1 MRACRLLGVSTKRR
15 STTTLGLSAV
25 GFSALLVAIGSLGCD
40 VVTSVGP
47 QSCDRDPEDNP
58 PTDYRGGSAEGGIYM
73 SSDWD
78 GELVQFQGGAQIR
91 FFHGLGAEPRSWAAY
106 VSFERYGADGSMAP
120 AAGNQAELVAIDDQ
134 SLTLRNSSCADY
146 FLLVTATA
154 HVGESPTDS

>member
-1 MRACRLLGVSTKRR
+1 MSTSRR
-15 STTTLGLSAV
+15 SFSALGLSAA
-25 GFSALLVAIGSLGCD
+25 GLSALLLALNALGCD

-58 PTDYRGGSAEGGIYM
+58 PADFRGGSAEGGIYM

-91 FFHGLGAEPRSWAAY
+91 FFHGLGAVPRSWTVY
-106 VSFERYGADGSMAP
+106 VSFDRYGEDGSMAP
-120 AAGNQAELVAIDDQ
+120 AAGNQAELVAIDEE

-146 FLLVTATA
+146 YVLVTAA
-154 HVGESPTDS
+154 ASVAGPSDS

>member
-1 MRACRLLGVSTKRR
+1 MSTSRR
-15 STTTLGLSAV
+15 SFTALGLAATGLSALLL
-25 GFSALLVAIGSLGCD
+25 ALGSLGCD

-58 PTDYRGGSAEGGIYM
+58 PADFRGGSAEGGIYM

-91 FFHGLGAEPRSWAAY
+91 FFHGLGAVPRSWTVY
-106 VSFERYGADGSMAP
+106 VSFDRYGEDGSMAP
-120 AAGNQAELVAIDDQ
+120 ATGNQAELVAIDEE

-146 FLLVTATA
+146 YVLVTAA
-154 HVGESPTDS
+154 ASVGGPSDS